1 MLIFQTLRR
10 LQIYMKSYVFQSS
23 NNQLVFKVESQ
34 IVLLS
39 YNLYAEANS
48 GKRSKQN
55 YLDCMSSIY

>member
-39 YNLYAEANS
+39 YRSIMQKQTVERGAN
-48 GKRSKQN
+48 KT
-55 YLDCMSSIY
+55 IWTA